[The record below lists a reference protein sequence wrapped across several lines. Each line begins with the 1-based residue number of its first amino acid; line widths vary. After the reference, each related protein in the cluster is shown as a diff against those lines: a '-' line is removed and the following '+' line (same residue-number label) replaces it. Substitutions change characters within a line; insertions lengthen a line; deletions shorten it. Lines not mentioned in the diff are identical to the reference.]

1 MPEASTPDESE
12 QLPLPAVVQL
22 PLAPG
27 AKLPATMTPATGCPM
42 FTSWMVTLAVAFQL
56 RPEREALP
64 LISAMATVALAGSPN
79 LLLFS
84 LAAGV
89 ASEPP
94 KPTVAI
100 AGISGAASRSG
111 RNWKATATV
120 TIQDVNSKQPVAN
133 VTVAGSFA
141 PGASG
146 SCVTGGNGSC
156 AISSGVL
163 APSVTLTQFTVT
175 GVAGNVNYDPNSNWG
190 TQITI
195 S

>member
-1 MPEASTPDESE
+1 MIRGHATPNHVSS
-12 QLPLPAVVQL
+12 
-22 PLAPG
+22 PG
-27 AKLPATMTPATGCPM
+27 T
-42 FTSWMVTLAVAFQL
+42 
-56 RPEREALP
+56 
-64 LISAMATVALAGSPN
+64 GSPN

-84 LAAGV
+84 LAAGAV
-89 ASEPP
+89 IEPP

-100 AGISGAASRSG
+100 SAITGGSSRSG

-120 TIQDVNSKQPVAN
+120 TVQDVSHQPVAN

-156 AISSGVL
+156 AIASGVL
-163 APSVTLTQFTVT
+163 APGVTVTQFTVT
-175 GVAGNVNYDPNSNWG
+175 GVTGNVVYNPGSNWG

-195 S
+195 SKP